1 MVQWWDEAKIN
12 VTVTRQY
19 VCNQL
24 RPDQLARLDM
34 SMAFG
39 DGLTDGTYWEWIDEK
54 AKRIFLIL
62 VDIGVPEQIF
72 AVIDDSWEDPDLPV
86 AQDQV
91 ERLPLGPGRD
101 DRLRKRFFQ
110 RQHHYIMKPLRR
122 GDHIAYADHDVLP
135 LEIVDR
141 RPGLGG
147 GGSHA
152 VDKVILPNCPG
163 QVFCRRRV
171 PLAPAGPG
179 TGVPGSFTPDDFL
192 DAVNSIRG
200 IQNQHLVSYHASYTY
215 HGAGYALFTPA
226 ADSSLKAF
234 LGTTPSTFKNASK
247 EDRRHRVVN
256 WMLCLVDTL
265 AYIHSRRL
273 SHGNIKPSTIL
284 LNGQLHIFYSDFTRL
299 NAESLGGITDR
310 SAFDRE
316 SYDYAAPE
324 QWFRP
329 HTGPSSHGSM
339 ARRPTFSMSTSPE
352 THTNFAIPR
361 SDNPS
366 SPNAMLH
373 SPNPQLNPQA
383 ADVFSLGCVLLEM
396 VGFLLKKSTKSFA
409 THRASKNKTAGRGG
423 AVPDSSFH
431 KNLGQLESWMSTLAK
446 EASKKTSTS
455 DGAGVFRGVVP
466 LLHVLAHML
475 SAHPNDRP
483 TADEVQQRVYQIVT
497 QHCGIAE
504 PHCVHRYGGPDYGMA
519 NLRVQ
524 HQQGFDPN
532 MGGLHRQN
540 TASSWSTRDS
550 GSFSPRAMTRSRTN
564 SSGALSSH
572 SGMSSSTGS
581 ERGQEQ
587 DLGSSA
593 GSISVVS
600 GSGFAALRNIRVPNV
615 RSPGPGPGPGPWQ
628 ASPPNG
634 DNTVY
639 GNQASV
645 Y

>member
-1 MVQWWDEAKIN
+1 MVQWWDEAKID

-19 VCNQL
+19 VCNHL
-24 RPDQLARLDM
+24 KPDQIARLDM

-39 DGLTDGTYWEWIDEK
+39 DGLTDGTYWEWIDTK
-54 AKRIFLIL
+54 AKRIFLVL
-62 VDIGVPEQIF
+62 VDIGVPEHIF
-72 AVIDDSWEDPDLPV
+72 AVIDDSWEDHDLPV
-86 AQDQV
+86 PQDQV
-91 ERLPLGPGRD
+91 DRLPLGTTKD
-101 DRLRKRFFQ
+101 DKLHRKFFQ
-110 RQHHYIMKPLRR
+110 RQHHYIMKMLRR
-122 GDHIAYADHDVLP
+122 GEHIIYTNHDVLP
-135 LEIVDR
+135 LEVVDR
-141 RPGLGG
+141 RPGLG
-147 GGSHA
+147 SHP
-152 VDKVILPNCPG
+152 VDKVVLPNCPG

-171 PLAPAGPG
+171 TLGAGS
-179 TGVPGSFTPDDFL
+179 GSFATPEDFK
-192 DAVNSIRG
+192 DAVNAVRG

-215 HGAGYALFTPA
+215 HGTGYVLFTPA
-226 ADSSLKAF
+226 VDSSLKSF
-234 LGTTPSTFKNASK
+234 LGTTPSVFKNLSK
-247 EDRRHRVVN
+247 EDRRHRIIN

-284 LNGQLHIFYSDFTRL
+284 FTNQLHISYSDFTRL
-299 NAESLGGITDR
+299 NAEALAGAPDR

-329 HTGPSSHGSM
+329 HTGPSSPM
-339 ARRPTFSMSTSPE
+339 ARRPTLSMSTSPE
-352 THTNFAIPR
+352 THTNFSIPR
-361 SDNPS
+361 SGENPS

-446 EASKKTSTS
+446 EASKKTSAT

-466 LLHVLAHML
+466 MLHIFAHML
-475 SAHPNDRP
+475 SANPNDRP
-483 TADEVQQRVYQIVT
+483 TADEVQQRMYQIVT
-497 QHCGIAE
+497 QNCGLSE
-504 PHCVHRYGGPDYGMA
+504 PHCVHRYGGIDYGMA
-519 NLRVQ
+519 NLRV
-524 HQQGFDPN
+524 HPPQGFDPSL
-532 MGGLHRQN
+532 GLHRQN
-540 TASSWSTRDS
+540 TASSRSTRDS

-564 SSGALSSH
+564 SSGGLSSH
-572 SGMSSSTGS
+572 SGLSSSASS

-593 GSISVVS
+593 GSISVS
-600 GSGFAALRNIRVPNV
+600 GSGFAALRNIRAPNV

-628 ASPPNG
+628 AAPPPG
-634 DNTVY
+634 DNAVY
-639 GNQASV
+639 TGHGNQASV